1 MTRKNALHKAQKA
14 IAKYKIRHAINV
26 AIGHA
31 RIETRE
37 FMAESFGL
45 SNIFGGRYGY

>member
-1 MTRKNALHKAQKA
+1 MTHKNKFNKAQKA

>member
-1 MTRKNALHKAQKA
+1 MPRNKALHKAQKV
-14 IAKYKIRHAINV
+14 IVQYKLRHATNV

-37 FMAESFGL
+37 FMAESFVL
-45 SNIFGGRYGY
+45 SRIFGGSYGY